1 MTDRT
6 EKVGPSKSR
15 YRVRLL
21 GVRDEGEARR
31 LLKELGCTEQGR
43 RIMVPKMVHRV
54 VRVDHLDSRAANIL
68 KQDMLSIGG
77 EVSLPRDVFDYGG
90 RTVSA
95 IISGTM
101 AHFREL
107 IPKLKMQPF
116 GLKDLAREL
125 ESLLLDKGRRV
136 LRLGGREYD
145 LDERTLVMG
154 IVNVTPDSFSDGG
167 KYFQPERA
175 VEHGLRL
182 VEEGADILDVG
193 GESTRP
199 GSDFIPLEEELR
211 RVIPVL
217 ERLVGQVS
225 VPVSVDTTKAEVARR
240 ALDLGCAMV
249 NDISAGR
256 LDPGMLPL
264 VASRGVP
271 ICLMHMKGMPKDM
284 QLDPRYDDVVGEVMD
299 FLRERAEAA
308 VEAGVKREN
317 IVVDPGIGF
326 GKTLQHNLELLRRL
340 EEFKSLGSPILL
352 GTSRKSFI
360 GMILDLPVEER
371 LEGTAASVA
380 LGIAAGADI
389 VRVHDVR
396 EMVRVA
402 RVADAICGKGAP
414 GERIES

>member
-1 MTDRT
+1 
-6 EKVGPSKSR
+6 
-15 YRVRLL
+15 
-21 GVRDEGEARR
+21 
-31 LLKELGCTEQGR
+31 
-43 RIMVPKMVHRV
+43 
-54 VRVDHLDSRAANIL
+54 
-68 KQDMLSIGG
+68 
-77 EVSLPRDVFDYGG
+77 
-90 RTVSA
+90 
-95 IISGTM
+95 
-101 AHFREL
+101 
-107 IPKLKMQPF
+107 
-116 GLKDLAREL
+116 
-125 ESLLLDKGRRV
+125 
-136 LRLGGREYD
+136 
-145 LDERTLVMG
+145 
-154 IVNVTPDSFSDGG
+154 
-167 KYFQPERA
+167 
-175 VEHGLRL
+175 
-182 VEEGADILDVG
+182 
-193 GESTRP
+193 
-199 GSDFIPLEEELR
+199 
-211 RVIPVL
+211 
-217 ERLVGQVS
+217 
-225 VPVSVDTTKAEVARR
+225 VDTTKAEVARR

-340 EEFKSLGSPILL
+340 EEFKSLGFPILL